1 LYSYEELDGVSIVIR
16 YKDGRF
22 KYLANA
28 RHVPRLKMDLLL
40 VSWFIDARVVIFAMN
55 MCKIVK
61 GALVLA
67 NGIKVTTHVEVNS
80 NVAISEK
87 REVTKE
93 AFKGVKGCVLWHRR
107 IAHLNDQSLQDI
119 HSKGMVKVMNFNS
132 DSFKFCESCVL
143 G

>member
-1 LYSYEELDGVSIVIR
+1 VYAFWHN
-16 YKDGRF
+16 KDGRF

-67 NGIKVTTHVEVNS
+67 KGIKVTTHVEVNS

-87 REVTKE
+87 R
-93 AFKGVKGCVLWHRR
+93 
-107 IAHLNDQSLQDI
+107 
-119 HSKGMVKVMNFNS
+119 
-132 DSFKFCESCVL
+132 
-143 G
+143 